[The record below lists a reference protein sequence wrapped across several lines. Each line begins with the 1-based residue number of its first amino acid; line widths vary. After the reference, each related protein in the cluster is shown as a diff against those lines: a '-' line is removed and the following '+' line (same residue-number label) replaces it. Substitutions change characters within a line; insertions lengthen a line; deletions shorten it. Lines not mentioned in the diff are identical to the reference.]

1 MKLELQSRVTKAH
14 LDFDMGVEF
23 EDSSSVAFSEFELGG
38 VLYDEDNQFDGLRAL
53 VGLLGRTCT
62 RAKVS
67 PSSVLELDFDDGSR
81 VMAKPRDEVESW
93 EYTAANGSTMICLP
107 EGDIESMP
115 RPFRHIPPAVTA
127 GPPSEGAT
135 VVKISVGQDSGIE
148 FSDRTVLRTDVPL
161 DSAYLILRESV
172 VSSHLIEKRQQ
183 IELSSGYFLPLDG

>member
-1 MKLELQSRVTKAH
+1 MKLELHSRVTKAH

-53 VGLLGRTCT
+53 AGLLGKTCV
-62 RAKVS
+62 RAEVRQS
-67 PSSVLELDFDDGSR
+67 NALELEFDDGSR
-81 VMAKPRDEVESW
+81 IVAKPRDEVESL
-93 EYTAANGSTMICLP
+93 EYTAVNGSTMICLP

-115 RPFRHIPPAVTA
+115 RPFRRTPSPATA

-148 FSDRTVLRTDVPL
+148 SSDRTVLRTDVPL

-183 IELSSGYFLPLDG
+183 IELSSGYFLPLGN